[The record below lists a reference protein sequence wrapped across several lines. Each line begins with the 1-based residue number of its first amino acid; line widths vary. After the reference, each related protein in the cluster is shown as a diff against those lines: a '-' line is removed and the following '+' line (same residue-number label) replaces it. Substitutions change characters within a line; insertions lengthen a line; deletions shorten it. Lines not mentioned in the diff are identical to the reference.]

1 MIGVRC
7 PDLVVARARRE
18 FNVAGFAFRSSV
30 SWLLLQSQLTA
41 VTIGVAEMASRQN
54 KHHTKKN
61 SIVTQSVTRGDHNS
75 IMNRL

>member
-1 MIGVRC
+1 MIGVRR

-18 FNVAGFAFRSSV
+18 INVAGFIFRSSA
-30 SWLLLQSQLTA
+30 SWLLPQSQLTA
-41 VTIGVAEMASRQN
+41 VTIGAAEMASRQK

-61 SIVTQSVTRGDHNS
+61 PIVTQSVTPGDHDS